1 MLVRLLIFKSIYT
14 GITSKS
20 TAHKSRVRF
29 QLDNRVNLDKARDDK
44 FVDLTTFNPIQQQN

>member
-1 MLVRLLIFKSIYT
+1 MLVRLLIFKSIYK
-14 GITSKS
+14 GITIKS